1 MHADRAQLTRLP
13 TPWQHDGSAHQQPN
27 ATDPPPA
34 TTRHNATSSA
44 HAAPPSPR
52 NPAATTSR
60 NHERNAGNDEPGTP
74 PTGRNGFPSADP
86 RQPAHDRPTYHT
98 DPSPGRNPRT
108 DTTDTEPTDTA
119 HLLTKERK
127 PRTDQTAA
135 GRQSSTPQRQ
145 GVPQYGPTLA
155 PACPGYVSETR
166 PTYRAGGPLQ
176 GAETRPTL
184 NTNPAAVSSG
194 AGGPGQAGAG

>member
-1 MHADRAQLTRLP
+1 MPSFVGLLDGYLTWANVVIAEKRGHAPQRHDARPRAPPATQHPTPRPTNHSTATR
-13 TPWQHDGSAHQQPN
+13 TTDPWQHDGSAHQQPN

-127 PRTDQTAA
+127 PRPTKPPPDASLAHPGVKVSINTA
-135 GRQSSTPQRQ
+135 Q
-145 GVPQYGPTLA
+145 V
-155 PACPGYVSETR
+155 
-166 PTYRAGGPLQ
+166 
-176 GAETRPTL
+176 
-184 NTNPAAVSSG
+184 
-194 AGGPGQAGAG
+194 